1 MDDSLLAV
9 LEEWLLLA
17 WRVNMEI
24 GHERVIIFPFEG
36 GLIPSRRMNFIM
48 RLQNGIHPRVV
59 DRAAVF
65 LMV

>member
-24 GHERVIIFPFEG
+24 GRERVIIFPSEG
-36 GLIPSRRMNFIM
+36 GLIPSRRMNFMM
-48 RLQNGIHPRVV
+48 RLQNGIHPRATNRVT
-59 DRAAVF
+59 VF

>member
-24 GHERVIIFPFEG
+24 RRERVIIFPSEG
-36 GLIPSRRMNFIM
+36 GLIPSRRMNFMM
-48 RLQNGIHPRVV
+48 RLQNGIHPHAADRVV
-59 DRAAVF
+59 VF